1 LAGEQ
6 GGSMSWEDVLKKV
19 GLDLDEADKAC
30 CETAK
35 QALIEFMDREFEDID
50 DTLNRIDQADCS
62 NLYEFMVD
70 GQKAF
75 KNNQSKSP
83 EELRN
88 QYGPSYDHAFVT
100 DCLNELSD
108 IIDEF
113 DKCKDEA
120 KKVKDDLK
128 VKPEVIPIRGN

>member
-1 LAGEQ
+1 
-6 GGSMSWEDVLKKV
+6 MSWEDVLKKV
-19 GLDLDEADKAC
+19 GVDEDEASKAC
-30 CETAK
+30 CETAR
-35 QALIEFMDREFEDID
+35 QELIEFMDREFEDID
-50 DTLNRIDQADCS
+50 DALDWVDQADCS
-62 NLYEFMVD
+62 NLYEYMVD

-75 KNNQSKSP
+75 KNDQSKSP
-83 EELRN
+83 EELREMW
-88 QYGPSYDHAFVT
+88 YR
-100 DCLNELSD
+100 ELSD